1 MKVKKK
7 EHPPVLQAWDAL
19 VKTKDGKRQHVSVK
33 GVKTYVEALTV
44 FSQAEDFKEFIK
56 YPLPM
61 YS

>member
-1 MKVKKK
+1 MKIKKR
-7 EHPPVLQAWDAL
+7 EHPTVLQAWDAL
-19 VKTKDGKRQHVSVK
+19 VKTKGGKKQQVSVK

-56 YPLPM
+56 YPVPV